1 MLKHD
6 TTEKQCVK
14 HSILHFHPKKKKMG
28 QQRIFIK
35 EEEAGKK
42 KKNWQQ
48 ATLEPRNVPHSNCE
62 GGLNLGFL
70 QNPVSVHAH
79 GKQASY
85 SLCADDAKAGGA
97 VQRRA
102 RAKVMDNKSLGT

>member
-1 MLKHD
+1 MCK
-6 TTEKQCVK
+6 TFNTPF
-14 HSILHFHPKKKKMG
+14 SSKKKKNG
-28 QQRIFIK
+28 STENIYQRRRGW
-35 EEEAGKK
+35 EK